1 MVINLE
7 TCINLETSLL
17 TWKRHYKLE
26 NIAMN
31 LETLFLLW
39 KHNFQQ

>member
-1 MVINLE
+1 MIINFE
-7 TCINLETSLL
+7 TRITLETSLL
-17 TWKRHYKLE
+17 TWKNHYQLE

-31 LETLFLLW
+31 LETFFLLW